1 MGGGDSGSFRQT
13 NPGQQ
18 RLTFGTWNVTKLAGK
33 EPELVREVERY
44 RLDLVGL
51 TSTHSK
57 DSGTKLLDKGWTLF
71 FSGVAQG
78 VRAQAG
84 VGILTSPRL
93 SADTLGFTPVD
104 KRVASLRLR
113 VGGGKTLT
121 VVCAYAP
128 NKSSEYSAFLDT
140 LHGVLQGA
148 PAGDSIVLLGDFNA
162 HVGNDRDTW
171 TGVIGRNGL
180 PDRNQSGDLLLDF
193 CASHGMMITNTM
205 FKHKDA
211 HKCTWYQSTLGQRSM
226 IDFVIVSA
234 DLGPYVLDTRVK
246 RGAELSTDHHLVVS
260 WFRWRGKPLD
270 RPGKPKR
277 VVRVNWER
285 LEEDSVR
292 NEFNSHLRRDFS
304 TIPVEVG
311 DIEHEWAMFKASI
324 AKAAVASCGQKVLG
338 ASRGGNPRTPWWTV
352 VVREAV
358 RLKKEAYRGMLS
370 RGTPEAV
377 AGYRQARRAAAAAVT
392 EAKQRVW
399 EEFGESME
407 KDFRAA
413 PKLFWKTV
421 RHLRR
426 GKRGTIQAVYSKDGT
441 LLTSSEEVVGRWKEH
456 FEELLN
462 PVTSD
467 PPSLEGAEP
476 EDDGGS
482 SSISWKEV
490 TEVVRQLHGGK
501 APGVDEIRP
510 EMLKALGVE
519 GLSWLIRLFNTAW
532 KSGTV
537 PKEWQ
542 TGVVVPLFKKGDQ
555 RMCANYR
562 GITLLSLPGKVYAKV
577 LERRVRPIVEPQI
590 QEEQCGFRPG
600 RGTTDQLY
608 TLAGILEKAWEYAY
622 PIYMCFV
629 DLEKAYDRVPR
640 EVLWEVLREYGV
652 RGSLLRAIQS
662 LYAQSESC
670 VRVLGSKS
678 ESFPVGVGLR
688 QGCALSPILFVI
700 FMDRISRRS
709 QGGVG
714 VRLGELRV
722 ESLLFADDLVLM
734 APSVRDLQ
742 LSLDRF
748 AAECTAA
755 GMKISIS
762 KSEAM
767 VLSRKP
773 VDCTVRVGNEILPQ
787 VKEFKYLGVLFTS
800 EGRTEQEISRRIGA
814 AGAVLQSL
822 YRTVVTKRELSQKAK
837 LSVFRA
843 IFVPTLTYGH
853 EVWVMTERT
862 RSRIQAAEMSF
873 LRRVAGISLRDRVR
887 SSVIRERLG
896 VEPLLLHLER
906 SQLRWF
912 GHLVRMPPERLPRE
926 VLAACPLGKRPR
938 GRPRTRWRDYISSL
952 AWERLGI
959 PQEEVANVARE
970 REVWSSQLELLPPR
984 PDYG

>member
-1 MGGGDSGSFRQT
+1 MVQKHPMENLKRKCVTRPGGSPGPSSGARPGGRARQRAPGGRAYHGARPGSARRSYVDTFSPPRGPTTRGRKQWGRVRCQTGGSDNRVFRRT
-13 NPGQQ
+13 GPGQQ
-18 RLTFGTWNVTKLAGK
+18 RLTLGTWNLTTLMGK
-33 EPELVREVERY
+33 EPELVCEMERY
-44 RLDLVGL
+44 QLDLVGL

-57 DSGTKLLDKGWTLF
+57 GSGTKVLDKGWTLF

-93 SADTLGFTPVD
+93 SSATLEFTPVD
-104 KRVASLRLR
+104 ERVASLRLR

-128 NKSSEYSAFLDT
+128 NSSSEYSAFLDT
-140 LHGVLQGA
+140 LQGVLHGA
-148 PAGDSIVLLGDFNA
+148 PVGDSVVLLGDFNA

-171 TGVIGRNGL
+171 SGVIGRNGL
-180 PDRNQSGDLLLDF
+180 PDLNPSGELLLDF
-193 CASHGMMITNTM
+193 CASHGMTITNTM

-211 HKCTWYQSTLGQRSM
+211 HKCTWYRSTLGQRSM

-234 DLGPYVLDTRVK
+234 DLRPYVLDTRVK
-246 RGAELSTDHHLVVS
+246 RGTELSTDQHLVVS

-292 NEFNSHLRRDFS
+292 EEFNSHLRRDFS
-304 TIPVEVG
+304 SIPVEVG
-311 DIEHEWAMFKASI
+311 DIEQEWAMFKASI
-324 AKAAVASCGQKVLG
+324 ASAAAASCGQKVLG

-358 RLKKEAYRGMLS
+358 RLKKEAYRDMLS
-370 RGTPEAV
+370 QGTPEAV
-377 AGYRQARRAAAAAVT
+377 ARYRQARRAAAVAVS

-413 PKLFWKTV
+413 PKLFWKTI

-426 GKRGTIQAVYSKDGT
+426 GKRGTIQAVYSKDGD
-441 LLTSSEEVVGRWKEH
+441 LLTSNEEVVGRWKEH

-462 PVTSD
+462 PITSD
-467 PPSLEGAEP
+467 PSSLTGAEP
-476 EDDGGS
+476 EDDGGLT
-482 SSISWKEV
+482 SISRKEV
-490 TEVVRQLHGGK
+490 TEVVKQLHSGK

-510 EMLKALGVE
+510 EMLKALDVE
-519 GLSWLIRLFNTAW
+519 GLSWLIRLFNIAW

-537 PKEWQ
+537 PREWQ

-555 RMCANYR
+555 RVCANYR

-600 RGTTDQLY
+600 RGTTDQLF

-622 PIYMCFV
+622 PVYMCFV

-652 RGSLLRAIQS
+652 RGTLLRAIQS

-670 VRVLGSKS
+670 VRVLGNKS
-678 ESFPVGVGLR
+678 DSFPVGVGLR

-709 QGGVG
+709 SGGEG
-714 VRLGELRV
+714 IRLGELKV

-734 APSVRDLQ
+734 APSVQELQ

-755 GMKISIS
+755 GMRISIS

-767 VLSRKP
+767 VLSREP
-773 VDCTVRVGNEILPQ
+773 MDCAVQVGNETLPQ

-800 EGRTEQEISRRIGA
+800 ERKGKTEKEISRRIGA

-822 YRTVVTKRELSQKAK
+822 NRTVVKKKELSRKAK

-853 EVWVMTERT
+853 EVWVMTERI
-862 RSRIQAAEMSF
+862 RLQLQAVKMSF
-873 LRRVAGISLRDRVR
+873 LRWVAGNSLGERVR
-887 SSVIRERLG
+887 SSVTNT
-896 VEPLLLHLER
+896 
-906 SQLRWF
+906 
-912 GHLVRMPPERLPRE
+912 
-926 VLAACPLGKRPR
+926 K
-938 GRPRTRWRDYISSL
+938 
-952 AWERLGI
+952 
-959 PQEEVANVARE
+959 
-970 REVWSSQLELLPPR
+970 
-984 PDYG
+984 